1 MEAKAET
8 PPPTPTPP
16 PILDLQHRLCFE
28 NVYTGG
34 CVECD
39 YAENKA
45 RICSDSISALA
56 ILKEHISKEAVRL
69 RQEVSDHLVLD
80 EQSIPSFLKL
90 IDPKLKYQR
99 KLAERVELIDAIHE
113 IATAEEDTRWLEEEY
128 RYIHEH
134 ADELRKEHAKAPQA
148 LQYLTGVVADFF
160 VDAMKARGIDGR
172 PQLEKLDQLLL
183 AASYDL
189 EKLIAFFSPVKKV
202 PSRDGLNSLG
212 I

>member
-1 MEAKAET
+1 M
-8 PPPTPTPP
+8 
-16 PILDLQHRLCFE
+16 
-28 NVYTGG
+28 
-34 CVECD
+34 
-39 YAENKA
+39 
-45 RICSDSISALA
+45 
-56 ILKEHISKEAVRL
+56 
-69 RQEVSDHLVLD
+69 LD

-148 LQYLTGVVADFF
+148 LAIFDRGRRRLLRG
-160 VDAMKARGIDGR
+160 RHEGSGIDGR

-189 EKLIAFFSPVKKV
+189 EKLMAFFSPVKKV
-202 PSRDGLNSLG
+202 PSRDGLNSPGDLMPVCAPFFFASMACTPG
-212 I
+212 LFRCVCTAIVTPPFCPP

>member
-1 MEAKAET
+1 
-8 PPPTPTPP
+8 
-16 PILDLQHRLCFE
+16 
-28 NVYTGG
+28 
-34 CVECD
+34 
-39 YAENKA
+39 
-45 RICSDSISALA
+45 
-56 ILKEHISKEAVRL
+56 
-69 RQEVSDHLVLD
+69 VLD

-172 PQLEKLDQLLL
+172 PQLEKLDQLFL

-189 EKLIAFFSPVKKV
+189 DKLLAFFNPSMHKV

>member
-1 MEAKAET
+1 M
-8 PPPTPTPP
+8 
-16 PILDLQHRLCFE
+16 
-28 NVYTGG
+28 
-34 CVECD
+34 
-39 YAENKA
+39 
-45 RICSDSISALA
+45 
-56 ILKEHISKEAVRL
+56 
-69 RQEVSDHLVLD
+69 
-80 EQSIPSFLKL
+80 
-90 IDPKLKYQR
+90 
-99 KLAERVELIDAIHE
+99 ELIDAIHE

-134 ADELRKEHAKAPQA
+134 ADELRKEHAKGPK

-202 PSRDGLNSLG
+202 PSRDGK
-212 I
+212 